1 MTDTNTILGT
11 LRQLRQDLQ
20 EIEAENIDL
29 SSKFE
34 KKIDAY
40 SKYSQQI
47 NDIVKELQTIK
58 EEAQQHT

>member
-20 EIEAENIDL
+20 EIEAQNIDL

-34 KKIDAY
+34 RKIDAY

-58 EEAQQHT
+58 EEAQQNT